1 MLFQM
6 MYFGYIHEPY
16 NENDLNYNSK
26 LQNHLT
32 MNEFTKSYKFK
43 LRNPQGKYFLSA
55 SSQDVYNNCV
65 THITWPIFAYDV
77 GMKHT
82 YSLNFFNFVM

>member
-43 LRNPQGKYFLSA
+43 LHNPQNIFYQLHLKMSI
-55 SSQDVYNNCV
+55 
-65 THITWPIFAYDV
+65 ITAL
-77 GMKHT
+77 HT
-82 YSLNFFNFVM
+82 